1 MFASRAVL
9 LQRKVPPEER
19 WEQIPAVAV
28 EHQAARS
35 PLLLLPPNQRDSPPN
50 AVSSGGLPPSP
61 YTPPP
66 QPPPCCLSLAAD
78 AWRWLCCLGRA
89 LQAAPSTR
97 ETVGSMCG
105 GCPGEQGR
113 QAGEDRVSLLLLW
126 LLGMFLSRNNSV
138 PRHPVLVFSS
148 VRAIKI
154 SGPGR
159 CEMNFG
165 GVLKPCR

>member
-1 MFASRAVL
+1 MGTDPCRGRRASSRPFL
-9 LQRKVPPEER
+9 TPPP
-19 WEQIPAVAV
+19 PA
-28 EHQAARS
+28 EPRLS
-35 PLLLLPPNQRDSPPN
+35 PN

-78 AWRWLCCLGRA
+78 GWRWLWCLGRA
-89 LQAAPSTR
+89 LQAAPSAR

-105 GCPGEQGR
+105 GSSREQGR

-126 LLGMFLSRNNSV
+126 LPGMFLSRNNSA

-148 VRAIKI
+148 ISAIKI

>member
-1 MFASRAVL
+1 M
-9 LQRKVPPEER
+9 
-19 WEQIPAVAV
+19 
-28 EHQAARS
+28 
-35 PLLLLPPNQRDSPPN
+35 
-50 AVSSGGLPPSP
+50 G
-61 YTPPP
+61 
-66 QPPPCCLSLAAD
+66 
-78 AWRWLCCLGRA
+78 
-89 LQAAPSTR
+89 AAPGNR
-97 ETVGSMCG
+97 
-105 GCPGEQGR
+105 
-113 QAGEDRVSLLLLW
+113 AGKLVEDRVSLLLLW